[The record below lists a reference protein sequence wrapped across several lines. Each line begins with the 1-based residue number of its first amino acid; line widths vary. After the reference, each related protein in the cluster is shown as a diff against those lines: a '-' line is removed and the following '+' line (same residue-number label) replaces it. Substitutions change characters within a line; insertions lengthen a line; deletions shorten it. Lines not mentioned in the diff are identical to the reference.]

1 MNKKIL
7 GSKSILPFNTVRKC
21 KKHYLFKLMEGS
33 KKEANIRKIC
43 IETKIR
49 ALMIYNVKKPSRE
62 HVSEQGNFTG
72 FSS

>member
-1 MNKKIL
+1 
-7 GSKSILPFNTVRKC
+7 
-21 KKHYLFKLMEGS
+21 MEGS